1 MIIFFEYLFSLPDSI
16 RIILAFMLFFYFCL
30 MHGIFFV
37 PYKVHIPSSW
47 RRWAGIS
54 LLIYYVVVLLI
65 VRQQGVEGFFR
76 TVGATLYEANIGFGL
91 FLMML
96 GAV

>member
-16 RIILAFMLFFYFCL
+16 RTILAFMLFFYFSL
-30 MHGIFFV
+30 MHGIFLV
-37 PYKVHIPSSW
+37 PYEVDIPSSW
-47 RRWAGIS
+47 RRWAAIS

-65 VRQQGVEGFFR
+65 VRQQGVEGFFP
-76 TVGATLYEANIGFGL
+76 TVGATLFEATIGFFL
-91 FLMML
+91 FLTML